1 MDTQKKKQ
9 VKKMKFK
16 MAFIGFGVVGQG
28 LAEILVEKKD
38 WLQKEHGFEYDVVAI
53 SDMKHGS
60 VYLPEGLDV
69 NKVLDMVENG
79 KSLDEYPQGETGW
92 EPLKTI
98 MESNADVIVEVT
110 YTDMETGGPA
120 LEHVRE
126 ALKAKKHVV
135 STNKGPVATH
145 GRELVELAS
154 KNGVHYLFEGT
165 VVSGTPVINL
175 ARSTLAGCDIKEIKG
190 IVNGTTNYIL
200 SQMEEGMEYE
210 DALAQAQE
218 LGYAEADPT
227 GDVEGIDAQGKI
239 QILSNMVMGGELKLN
254 DVERDGIT
262 GITLDDVKEAKKEDM
277 RWKLVGST
285 MKTDSGIKA
294 KVGPEKLPLTHPLA
308 NVMGPTNALTFS
320 TDLLGDV
327 TIIGP
332 GAGKKETGFS
342 LLVDLLELNGNMEG

>member
-1 MDTQKKKQ
+1 M
-9 VKKMKFK
+9 FK

-28 LAEILVEKKD
+28 LAEILEDKKE
-38 WLQKEHGFEYDVVAI
+38 WLRKEHDFEYEVVAI
-53 SDMKHGS
+53 SDMKKGS
-60 VYLPEGLDV
+60 VHLSDGLDMKKILELV
-69 NKVLDMVENG
+69 DNG
-79 KSLDEYPQGETGW
+79 KLLEEYPDGDKGW
-92 EPLKTI
+92 DPIKTI
-98 MESNADVIVEVT
+98 KDSSADVIIEVT
-110 YTDMETGGPA
+110 YTDMKTGGPA

-126 ALKAKKHVV
+126 ALKSGKHVV

-145 GRELVELAS
+145 GRELVELAR
-154 KNGVHYLFEGT
+154 KNGVRYLYEGT

-175 ARSTLAGCDIKEIKG
+175 ARTTLAGCDIKEIKG

-200 SQMEEGMEYE
+200 SQMEDGMEYE

-239 QILSNMVMGGELKLN
+239 QILSNMVMGGALDLD
-254 DVERDGIT
+254 DVEREGIT
-262 GITLDDVKEAKKEDM
+262 GISLDDVNSAKEENK

-285 MKTDSGIKA
+285 KKTDTGIKA

-308 NVMGPTNALTFS
+308 NVMGPVNALTFS

-342 LLVDLLELNGNMEG
+342 LLVDLLELNCGMEG